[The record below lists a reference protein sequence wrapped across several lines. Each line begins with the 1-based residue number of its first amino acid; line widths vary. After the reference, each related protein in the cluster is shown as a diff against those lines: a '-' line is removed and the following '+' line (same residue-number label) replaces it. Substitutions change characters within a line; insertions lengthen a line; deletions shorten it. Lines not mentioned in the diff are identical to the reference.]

1 VWRDL
6 DLLGDEEPL
15 KNVDF
20 FFALMV
26 DCWAAKLAALLDL
39 LPVLLF
45 DLADPVAVPDLMAL
59 GVEGEVREAVL
70 AGSDR

>member
-1 VWRDL
+1 MVGAEGGSTGGASNCREFLREVWRDL

-26 DCWAAKLAALLDL
+26 DC
-39 LPVLLF
+39 
-45 DLADPVAVPDLMAL
+45 
-59 GVEGEVREAVL
+59 
-70 AGSDR
+70 